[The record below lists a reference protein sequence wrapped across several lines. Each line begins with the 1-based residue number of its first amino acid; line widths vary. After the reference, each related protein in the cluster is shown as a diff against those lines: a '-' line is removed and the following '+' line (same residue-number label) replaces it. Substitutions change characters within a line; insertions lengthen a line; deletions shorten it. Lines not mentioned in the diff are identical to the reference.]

1 MKINLHKNSN
11 FTVQMNFEAKA
22 KSNFTSYKLISI
34 PIRTMGQD
42 FLKLALVADRMLDNT
57 MVNSG
62 EINKIL

>member
-42 FLKLALVADRMLDNT
+42 FLKLADRMLDNA